1 MHLCGASSKVLVFC
15 IVYVVSTLC
24 FRHDSY
30 HIIEVLFNSDCTADV
45 VCSGYGVS
53 SSAYSQ
59 PASQQSG
66 SYAAVGQQ
74 QTPQYG
80 PYGNRIQVGLRGDP
94 IANVCWE

>member
-1 MHLCGASSKVLVFC
+1 MVSVLGMTA
-15 IVYVVSTLC
+15 IN
-24 FRHDSY
+24 
-30 HIIEVLFNSDCTADV
+30 IMEVLFNSDCTTADV